1 MSNVIQF
8 LEAMGRNPG
17 VHGLSAADY
26 AASVAL
32 LEIDGAQRE
41 ALLTRNPAALNDLLE
56 GRSKMFLL
64 INTPNPDDH
73 EAIPDD
79 DDSDGDGVPDDDEL
93 PYEK

>member
-32 LEIDGAQRE
+32 LEIDGAQQQ
-41 ALLTRNPAALNDLLE
+41 ALLDRNPAALNGLLE
-56 GRSKMFLL
+56 GRAKMFCM
-64 INTPNPDDH
+64 ISTPDKRAPG
-73 EAIPDD
+73 EAPDD
-79 DDSDGDGVPDDDEL
+79 DGYVPDTEEPVEPDHVD
-93 PYEK
+93 